1 MDDIREE
8 IEKRRIEKRKKRQRI
23 VLAQRG
29 ILAGIILLAVI
40 GVLLLFFSLNTEDG
54 LEETVGVNQQ
64 VTQEDGGEEPETEQ
78 VQQPE
83 RSTPSDAEEIQPEP
97 DTTAPAQEE
106 LINDGQTAVDAYDN
120 LGIANVSDYLNIR
133 ETPEEGSRIIGRLP
147 SGAGCEI
154 IGTENGWHHI
164 VSGEA
169 DGYVQSQYMWT
180 GEEAQEHALENLQ
193 QKAVITADQVNI
205 RREPVI
211 DTENIIREGVQGEQ
225 FDVIGQEDG
234 WIQIPEG
241 YLSMEYAEIR
251 LVLNE
256 AIGQ

>member
-40 GVLLLFFSLNTEDG
+40 GILLLFFRLNAGDG
-54 LEETVGVNQQ
+54 LEETVDVSQPAI
-64 VTQEDGGEEPETEQ
+64 QESRGQTLETESIH
-78 VQQPE
+78 QPE
-83 RSTPSDAEEIQPEP
+83 RSTPSDAGEIQPEP
-97 DTTAPAQEE
+97 DTTAPVQEAVISDE
-106 LINDGQTAVDAYDN
+106 QAAVDAYDN
-120 LGIANVSDYLNIR
+120 LGISNVSDYLNIR

-154 IGTENGWHHI
+154 IGTEDGWHHI

-180 GEEAQEHALENLQ
+180 GEEAREHALENLQ

-211 DTENIIREGVQGEQ
+211 DTENIVGEGVQGEQ

-256 AIGQ
+256 AIAQ